1 MTAIA
6 KTVPRRRGACPGL
19 SAPMP
24 TGDGL
29 LVRLL
34 PTGTIPLAAFAAL
47 CQAARAHGNG
57 VIEVTSRGS
66 IQVRGLNEAS
76 AAEFADTVAA
86 LDIAADDGV
95 PVLCNPL
102 AGLDAEEILDSASLA
117 TELRRTFAQS
127 MLATKLAPKVSVAI
141 DGGGAIG
148 LGAVAADIRLRAQAV
163 RGEVVLH
170 VSVGGD
176 EGRAAGLG
184 HVRPMHGVETVLR
197 LLDVI
202 ARRGRDARAR
212 DIVAAEGAQAFCSA
226 IGDFLLSAE
235 TALDSRLRRNEWS
248 GTAAVAIGKF
258 SLRNGDCAIG
268 IGLAFG
274 HADAGS
280 LERLAEAAR
289 SAGATGLRTA
299 PGRTLLALGLPQKT
313 ALAFAEAAERLG
325 FITRADDPRRKV
337 IACAG
342 APICASA
349 HIASRALAPAV
360 AANAAPRL
368 GTIHISGCA
377 KGCAHAEAAALTVVG
392 MPEGCALIANGTV
405 RDTPFAIVAKNE
417 LSAAIANHARE
428 HIEEAAHV

>member
-6 KTVPRRRGACPGL
+6 KTVPQRRGACPGL

-34 PTGTIPLAAFAAL
+34 PTGTLPLAAFAAL
-47 CQAARAHGNG
+47 CQAARACGNG

-76 AAEFADTVAA
+76 AADFADTVAA

-95 PVLCNPL
+95 PVLCDPL
-102 AGLDAEEILDSASLA
+102 AGLDAGEIFDSASLA
-117 TELRRTFAQS
+117 AELRRIIAQS
-127 MLATKLAPKVSVAI
+127 ARATKLSPKVSVVI

-148 LGAVAADIRLRAQAV
+148 LGTVAADIRLRAQAL
-163 RGEVVLH
+163 RGEVALH
-170 VSVGGD
+170 VSIGGD
-176 EGRAAGLG
+176 EARAAGLG

-202 ARRGRDARAR
+202 AQRGRNARAR
-212 DIVAAEGAQAFCSA
+212 DVVAAEGPQAFRSA
-226 IGDFLLSAE
+226 ISDFLLSAE
-235 TALDSRLRRNEWS
+235 PVPDSRLRGNERN
-248 GTAAVAIGKF
+248 GTAGAAIGKL
-258 SLRNGDCAIG
+258 SLGNGECAIG
-268 IGLAFG
+268 IGLTFG
-274 HADAGS
+274 HAEAGS
-280 LERLAEAAR
+280 LERLIEAAR
-289 SAGATGLRTA
+289 AAEATGLRTA
-299 PGRTLLALGLPQKT
+299 PGRALLAIGLSQKT
-313 ALAFAEAAERLG
+313 APAFAEAAERLG
-325 FITRADDPRRKV
+325 FVTRADDPRRKV

-349 HIASRALAPAV
+349 HIASRALAPAI
-360 AANAAPRL
+360 ASSTAPRL

-377 KGCAHAEAAALTVVG
+377 KGCAHSGAAVLTVVG

-405 RDTPFAIVAKNE
+405 RDTPFAVAAKNE

-428 HIEEAAHV
+428 HTEEAAHV

>member
-6 KTVPRRRGACPGL
+6 KTVPQRRGACPGL

-34 PTGTIPLAAFAAL
+34 PTGTLPLAAFAAL
-47 CQAARAHGNG
+47 CQAARACGNG

-76 AAEFADTVAA
+76 AADFADTVAA

-95 PVLCNPL
+95 PVLCDPL
-102 AGLDAEEILDSASLA
+102 AGLDAGEIFDSASLA
-117 TELRRTFAQS
+117 AELRRIIAQS
-127 MLATKLAPKVSVAI
+127 ARATKLSPTVSVVI

-148 LGAVAADIRLRAQAV
+148 LGTVAADIRLRAQAL
-163 RGEVVLH
+163 RGEVALH
-170 VSVGGD
+170 VSIGGD
-176 EGRAAGLG
+176 EARAAGLG

-202 ARRGRDARAR
+202 AQRGRNARAR
-212 DIVAAEGAQAFCSA
+212 DVVAAEGPQAFRSA
-226 IGDFLLSAE
+226 ISDFLLSAE
-235 TALDSRLRRNEWS
+235 PVPDSRLRGNERN
-248 GTAAVAIGKF
+248 GTAGAAIGKL
-258 SLRNGDCAIG
+258 SLGNGECAIG
-268 IGLAFG
+268 IGLTFG
-274 HADAGS
+274 HAEAGS
-280 LERLAEAAR
+280 LERLIEAAR
-289 SAGATGLRTA
+289 AAEATGLRTA
-299 PGRTLLALGLPQKT
+299 PGRALLAIGLSQKT
-313 ALAFAEAAERLG
+313 APAFAEAAERLG

-349 HIASRALAPAV
+349 HIASRALAPAI
-360 AANAAPRL
+360 ASSAAPRL

-377 KGCAHAEAAALTVVG
+377 KGCAHSGAAVLTVVG

-405 RDTPFAIVAKNE
+405 RDTPFAVAAKNE

-428 HIEEAAHV
+428 HTEEAAHV

>member
-6 KTVPRRRGACPGL
+6 KTVPQRRGACPGL

-34 PTGTIPLAAFAAL
+34 PTGTLPLAAFAAL
-47 CQAARAHGNG
+47 CQAARACGNG

-76 AAEFADTVAA
+76 AADFADTVAA

-95 PVLCNPL
+95 PVLCDPL
-102 AGLDAEEILDSASLA
+102 AGLDAGEIFDSASLA
-117 TELRRTFAQS
+117 AELRRIIAQS
-127 MLATKLAPKVSVAI
+127 ARATKLSPKVSVVI

-148 LGAVAADIRLRAQAV
+148 LGTVAADIRLRAQAL
-163 RGEVVLH
+163 RGEVALH
-170 VSVGGD
+170 VSIGGD
-176 EGRAAGLG
+176 EARAAGLG

-202 ARRGRDARAR
+202 AQRGRDARAR
-212 DIVAAEGAQAFCSA
+212 DVVAAEGPQAFRSA
-226 IGDFLLSAE
+226 ISDFLLSAE
-235 TALDSRLRRNEWS
+235 PVPDSRLRGNERN
-248 GTAAVAIGKF
+248 GTAGAAIGKL
-258 SLRNGDCAIG
+258 SLGNGECAIG
-268 IGLAFG
+268 IGLTFG
-274 HADAGS
+274 HAEAGS
-280 LERLAEAAR
+280 LERLIEAAR
-289 SAGATGLRTA
+289 AAEATGLRTA
-299 PGRTLLALGLPQKT
+299 PGRALLAIGLSQKT
-313 ALAFAEAAERLG
+313 APAFAEAAERLG

-349 HIASRALAPAV
+349 HIASRALAPAI
-360 AANAAPRL
+360 ASSTAPRL

-377 KGCAHAEAAALTVVG
+377 KGCAHSGAAVLTVVG

-405 RDTPFAIVAKNE
+405 RDTPFAVAAKNE

-428 HIEEAAHV
+428 HTEEAAHV